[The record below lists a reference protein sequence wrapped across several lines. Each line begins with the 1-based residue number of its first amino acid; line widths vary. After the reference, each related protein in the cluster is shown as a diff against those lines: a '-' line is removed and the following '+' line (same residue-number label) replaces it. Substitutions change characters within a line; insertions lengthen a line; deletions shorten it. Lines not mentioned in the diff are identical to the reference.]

1 MAKFVAVPASPESFL
16 AASDISIMD
25 LIINLNKPSGIT
37 SQQAVTRVKKI
48 LTAKKAGHTGT
59 LDPLATGLMIV
70 CLGEATKVSRYLL
83 DMDKKYQARVK
94 LGERTDTRDA
104 GGRVIETADISSFT
118 EGALLDAVM
127 GFRGTIE
134 QTPPMYSAIK
144 VGGKALYTLARK
156 GLEVERKSRTV
167 MIHDIEVTGIDLP
180 FFDLVVSCSKGTYIR
195 TLCEDI
201 GRKLGTVA
209 HLAALKRLAVG
220 RFAIE
225 DALTFDELAL
235 RDPVPDGQS
244 IFTIDNA
251 LSAMPEI
258 ILDEEE
264 SRKVQQGQQIPVR
277 RADLYEG
284 LPAVKLKGPGGEL
297 IGIGNIESGIVVI
310 GRILK
315 SQFDLLKC

>member
-1 MAKFVAVPASPESFL
+1 
-16 AASDISIMD
+16 MD

-48 LTAKKAGHTGT
+48 LTVKKAGHTGT
-59 LDPLATGLMIV
+59 LDPLATGLMLV
-70 CLGEATKVSRYLL
+70 CLGEATKVSRYFL
-83 DMDKKYQARVK
+83 DMNKKYQARVK
-94 LGERTDTRDA
+94 LGERTDTGDA
-104 GGRVIETADISSFT
+104 GGRVIETADISSIT
-118 EGALLDAVM
+118 EDALLDAVM
-127 GFRGTIE
+127 GFRGMIE

-156 GLEVERKSRTV
+156 GLEVERKSRPVT
-167 MIHDIEVTGIDLP
+167 IYDIEVTGIALP

-201 GRKLGTVA
+201 GRKLGTGA

-220 RFAIE
+220 GFTVE

-235 RDPVPDGQS
+235 RDPVPDGHS

-258 ILDEEE
+258 ILDDEE
-264 SRKVQQGQQIPVR
+264 SRKVQQGQQIRVR

-297 IGIGNIESGIVVI
+297 IGIGSIESEILVI

-315 SQFDLLKC
+315 LQFDLLKC

>member
-1 MAKFVAVPASPESFL
+1 
-16 AASDISIMD
+16 MD

-48 LTAKKAGHTGT
+48 LMVKKAGHTGT
-59 LDPLATGLMIV
+59 LDPLATGLMLV
-70 CLGEATKVSRYLL
+70 CLGEATKVSRYFL
-83 DMDKKYQARVK
+83 DMNKKYQARVK
-94 LGERTDTRDA
+94 LGERTDTGDA
-104 GGRVIETADISSFT
+104 GGRVIETADISSVT
-118 EGALLDAVM
+118 EDALLDAVM
-127 GFRGTIE
+127 GFRGMIE

-156 GLEVERKSRTV
+156 GLEVERKSRPVT
-167 MIHDIEVTGIDLP
+167 IYDIEVTGIALP

-201 GRKLGTVA
+201 GRKLGTGA

-220 RFAIE
+220 GFTVE

-235 RDPVPDGQS
+235 RDPVPDGHS

-258 ILDEEE
+258 ILDDEE
-264 SRKVQQGQQIPVR
+264 SRKVQQGQQIRVR

-297 IGIGNIESGIVVI
+297 IGIGSIESGILVI

-315 SQFDLLKC
+315 LQFDLLKC